1 MNQIP
6 TINMVKTGHNIAY
19 LRQKKGMTVKDLQ
32 AVFGFATPQAIYKW
46 QNGTTLP
53 TIDNLIV
60 LAAIFQ
66 VHIEEI
72 LVVDASDETEANEM
86 AQKIK
91 DISRKKICLQ
101 RIEGTW
107 NEKFCG

>member
-6 TINMVKTGHNIAY
+6 TIDMVKTGRNITY
-19 LRQKKGMTVKDLQ
+19 LRQKRGLTVKDLQ

-53 TIDNLIV
+53 TVDNLIV

-72 LVVDASDETEANEM
+72 LVVDGPDEMNAR
-86 AQKIK
+86 IK
-91 DISRKKICLQ
+91 GMPRKKICLQ